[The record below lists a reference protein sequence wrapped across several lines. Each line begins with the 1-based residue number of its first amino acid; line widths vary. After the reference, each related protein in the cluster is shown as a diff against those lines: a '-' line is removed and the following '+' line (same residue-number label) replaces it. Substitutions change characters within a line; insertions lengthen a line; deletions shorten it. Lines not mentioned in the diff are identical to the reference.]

1 MGLDPSPDV
10 YQEKMSLLFL
20 EMENVNVYFD
30 DFFILEF
37 ESFESHSLTIQE
49 VFIRVRKANLQINM
63 AKSKFAAIESEYLGS
78 KISHQGFK
86 PQQKLKQS

>member
-1 MGLDPSPDV
+1 
-10 YQEKMSLLFL
+10 MSLLFL
-20 EMENVNVYFD
+20 DIENVKVYFD

-37 ESFESHSLTIQE
+37 EFFENHSFTMQE